1 MPCFSEKEENTRK
14 RRKDE
19 QRRQMSEKEWRER
32 DIDTAV
38 LISSTSE
45 ESEATSSVEEDN
57 VAMPSNIYSTPRK
70 RAR

>member
-14 RRKDE
+14 HRKDE
-19 QRRQMSEKEWRER
+19 QRHQMSEKEWRER
-32 DIDTAV
+32 DNDTAV

-57 VAMPSNIYSTPRK
+57 VAMPSNIYSTPGA